1 MYKTNPKQV
10 IIAGGGYAGIQA
22 ALSLEH
28 LLKGSYTKISLI
40 DKNAYH
46 SLLPSLPEI
55 ISNRGFSIID
65 HKDIKQYKIIE
76 FIQAIITD
84 IDLSNKLVNM
94 MVHYSNIEDVLLC
107 CYI

>member
-46 SLLPSLPEI
+46 TLLPSLPGI

-65 HKDIKQYKIIE
+65 H
-76 FIQAIITD
+76 
-84 IDLSNKLVNM
+84 
-94 MVHYSNIEDVLLC
+94 
-107 CYI
+107 

>member
-1 MYKTNPKQV
+1 MYKTKPKQV

-46 SLLPSLPEI
+46 TLLPSLPEI

-65 HKDIKQYKIIE
+65 HKDIAVKELELNAHY
-76 FIQAIITD
+76 
-84 IDLSNKLVNM
+84 M